1 MTGSGRFSPLPTPR
15 NSVFLTEWN
24 GRFLAESCPSCLEPQ
39 TSILSPGKAGIRRVW
54 RDNSFTLY
62 LYLYPRGF
70 SLPDSPFYGFFGP
83 KIGLLEVP
91 LICGF
96 GKILPVVC
104 LAYGTAQPHTPQS
117 ALYPPFGNSYGNPFE
132 IGWTKMAVSIAGIR
146 TQGWCTRSLDQIML
160 SSVPILF

>member
-1 MTGSGRFSPLPTPR
+1 LTETVSTDCSARTVAFAAFSPFADDPGTAEVGRFSPLPTPR

-39 TSILSPGKAGIRRVW
+39 TSILSLGKAGIRRAW

-117 ALYPPFGNSYGNPFE
+117 ALYPPL
-132 IGWTKMAVSIAGIR
+132 WKQLR
-146 TQGWCTRSLDQIML
+146 K
-160 SSVPILF
+160 SV